1 MPFNSTTG
9 RIFRQFLRIYFCS
22 NFSLFDDR
30 QTIRSSIDHSFRF
43 FRRFDHFPVV
53 LSLTAYAC
61 FFASCR
67 VCCIAK
73 FQLVVSYWL
82 EHRAHDF
89 SIEET
94 IPISEF
100 YRSISDTSAISYFV
114 ELQPAFVLICVYS
127 LGYYYWHII

>member
-1 MPFNSTTG
+1 MF
-9 RIFRQFLRIYFCS
+9 QFLTFR
-22 NFSLFDDR
+22 R
-30 QTIRSSIDHSFRF
+30 QIDHSFRF
-43 FRRFDHFPVV
+43 FHRFNHFPVV
-53 LSLTAYAC
+53 LSLTAYAY

-82 EHRAHDF
+82 EHRVHDF

-94 IPISEF
+94 ISISEF

-127 LGYYYWHII
+127 LGYYYWDIILDNDKNKYLRQVYLSYSKMVSHWR